1 MSSSRTVIPADIRRR
16 VLVEAG
22 HRCAIPQCRHIDV
35 EIHHIVFVEEGGAD
49 SYDNLIALCPNC
61 HTLVHRGKIDKKAL
75 RIYKANLRY
84 LHDKYSNA
92 EMDILFE
99 LSAAVVGATM
109 PWLPYLTILIRRAV
123 ESGLLEIIE
132 QTGGGG
138 VFING
143 VQSSPIYVRITAEGR
158 NFVSELGLREL

>member
-1 MSSSRTVIPADIRRR
+1 MSSPRPAIPADIRRR

-61 HTLVHRGKIDKKAL
+61 HTLVHRGKIDKKSL

-92 EMDILFE
+92 EMDVLFE
-99 LSAAVVGATM
+99 LNAAQEGAAM
-109 PWLPYLTILIRRAV
+109 PWTPYLTILIKRAL
-123 ESGLLEIIE
+123 EGGLLEMVYNANVASFS
-132 QTGGGG
+132 GG
-138 VFING
+138 VRTDPAF
-143 VQSSPIYVRITAEGR
+143 VRITTNGR
-158 NFVSELGLREL
+158 QFVSELGAREL